1 MLALIQCVVTD
12 LKQCKQ
18 ISSPPPPP
26 PPPPLSSAV
35 GQLCI
40 RHVQTCPLPA
50 GCNKK
55 QCAAFPAALS
65 GSDRQHKV
73 KSASQK
79 SSSVCHN
86 NWTQLCPFRNLI
98 LSRLFI
104 RSLSLL
110 VKWSDRVKPVCSTE
124 SFLIRLI
131 GLFVF

>member
-18 ISSPPPPP
+18 ISSPPPPPPP

-86 NWTQLCPFRNLI
+86 KQEPCPFRKHI
-98 LSRLFI
+98 ASRLFI

-110 VKWSDRVKPVCSTE
+110 VKQSGWVKPVC
-124 SFLIRLI
+124 
-131 GLFVF
+131 